1 VPLVMVRRAAGRR
14 VIAAVDAAAE
24 ARGLRAGMAVSM
36 AQALVA
42 TLEMRDEDAVA
53 DAAALERLALW
64 ALRRHAPLVAV
75 DPPDGLRIDMTGAA
89 HLAGGEAAWLA
100 LLHAQLARAGLCAR
114 LVLAP
119 SYGGAHALARFGVAP
134 VAAFSAEAARP
145 LLRALPVEALRLEA
159 EAGAALRRLGFA
171 DVGALADAPRAP
183 LALRFGGEIGR
194 RLDQMFGDA
203 SEPNIW
209 LEAPGLVRVRRRFA
223 EPIAAPETMARV
235 MGEMVARLCVLLER
249 EGRGARRLDLLCMRV
264 DREVQAVRIGTAQP
278 LRDAGRLTRLLCA
291 KIETIDP
298 GFGIEEMVLSA
309 SATEPLLASQA
320 RSALGTTPA
329 PDVSDLVDGLA
340 NRIGGGRLFR
350 LAAVE
355 SDLPERAVARVAA
368 LAPPTQ
374 RNWAGEGPRPVRL
387 LDPPEGI
394 ETLALLPDHPPA
406 TFTWRGVRRR
416 ICRADGPERLF
427 GEWWR
432 SAAEEAAVRDYFRV
446 EDEAGERFWLF
457 RAGDGEDP
465 ASGSQRWYVHGIFA

>member
-1 VPLVMVRRAAGRR
+1 MVRREAGRR
-14 VIAAVDAAAE
+14 VIAAVDRAGE
-24 ARGLRAGMAVSM
+24 ARGLSAGMAVSM

-42 TLEMRDEDAVA
+42 RLALHDEDAAA
-53 DAAALERLALW
+53 DAAALERLGLW

-75 DPPDGLRIDMTGAA
+75 DLPDGLRIDMTGAA

-100 LLHAQLARAGLCAR
+100 LLHGQLARAGLEAR

-119 SYGGAHALARFGVAP
+119 SYGAAHALARFGKAP
-134 VAAFSAEAARP
+134 VAAFCGEAARP

-159 EAGAALRRLGFA
+159 ETAAALRRLGFA
-171 DVGALADAPRAP
+171 EVGALADMPRAP
-183 LALRFGGEIGR
+183 LALRFGAGIGR
-194 RLDQMFGDA
+194 RLDQMFGEA
-203 SEPNIW
+203 SEPMPW

-223 EPIAAPETMARV
+223 EPIAAPEAMARV
-235 MGEMVARLCVLLER
+235 MGEMVARLCAQLGR
-249 EGRGARRLDLLCMRV
+249 EGLGARRLDLLCLRV
-264 DREVQAVRIGTAQP
+264 DREMQAVRTGTARPQ
-278 LRDAGRLTRLLCA
+278 RDAGRLTRLLCE

-309 SATEPLLASQA
+309 AATEPLLASQTG
-320 RSALGTTPA
+320 SALGMVLGTGPA

-340 NRIGGGRLFR
+340 NRIGGGQLFR

-355 SDLPERAVARVAA
+355 SDLPERAVARVPA

-374 RNWAGEGPRPVRL
+374 RSWAGEGPRPVRL

-406 TFTWRGVRRR
+406 AFTWRGVRRR

-432 SAAEEAAVRDYFRV
+432 SAADQSAVRDYFRV

-465 ASGSQRWYVHGIFA
+465 ASGSQRWYMHGIFA